1 MEILQGTL
9 GISTIDVRTNLL
21 FEALILEDDVFSDR
35 RHSRSSSCANS
46 ISVVLFA
53 LLR

>member
-9 GISTIDVRTNLL
+9 GISTIDVRTNL
-21 FEALILEDDVFSDR
+21 FFDLILEDDVFSDR